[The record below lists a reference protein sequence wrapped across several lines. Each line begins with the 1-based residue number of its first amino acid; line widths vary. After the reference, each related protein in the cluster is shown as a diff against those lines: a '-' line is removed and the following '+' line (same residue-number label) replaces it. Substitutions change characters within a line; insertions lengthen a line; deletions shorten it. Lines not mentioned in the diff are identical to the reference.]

1 LQPRGQQINHLEAL
15 AMACARATFPEA
27 LLGKRVVHFVDNT
40 VALSAAVHGY
50 ANEPDRAHGRR
61 SSINA
66 LNTYDAAL
74 ACDAWFEWVPS
85 GANIADLP
93 SRHAATWSAESA
105 ELIAD

>member
-1 LQPRGQQINHLEAL
+1 LASASACSQPRASSSSFSSRLRLRDAVVPSPSAQALPPWVLQWLQPRGQQINHLEAL

-61 SSINA
+61 SS
-66 LNTYDAAL
+66 T
-74 ACDAWFEWVPS
+74 
-85 GANIADLP
+85 
-93 SRHAATWSAESA
+93 R
-105 ELIAD
+105 